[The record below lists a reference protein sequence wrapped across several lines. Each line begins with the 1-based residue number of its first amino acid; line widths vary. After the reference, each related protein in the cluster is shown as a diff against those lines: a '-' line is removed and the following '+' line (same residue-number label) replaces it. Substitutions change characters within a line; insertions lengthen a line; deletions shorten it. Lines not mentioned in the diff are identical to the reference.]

1 MDVGPAIP
9 VADIEMIE
17 SIGNVLDRPSIIF
30 VASLLAQWAAAYAG
44 DFLRRKVQPAN
55 AEERANF
62 EVIRTA
68 ALTLLGLIIAFS
80 FSMAVSRYDQ
90 RKNYEEAEAN
100 AIGTE
105 YARADLLSDEDAAGL
120 RALLEKYA
128 AQRILFYL
136 DRDEIEIGHIDA
148 DTAKLQAELWSV
160 VTRAAKQQQT
170 AVMALVVSGMND
182 VVNSQGYTQAAW
194 WNRIPV
200 AAWALMGL
208 IAISCNLMLGYGE
221 HRSRGAMLVLPII
234 LSISFFLVADIDNP
248 RRGLILLPP
257 HNLLTLY
264 KSIGGH

>member
-1 MDVGPAIP
+1 MDRVPAIP

-17 SIGNVLDRPSIIF
+17 SIGNALDSPLLIF
-30 VASLLAQWAAAYAG
+30 VASLLAQLAAAYAG
-44 DFLRRKVQPAN
+44 EFIRKKARPIS
-55 AEERANF
+55 AENRGSF
-62 EVIRTA
+62 DVIRTA

-105 YARADLLSDEDAAGL
+105 YLRADYLPGDDGAELRDLLT
-120 RALLEKYA
+120 KYVGE
-128 AQRILFYL
+128 RILFYV
-136 DRDEIEIGHIDA
+136 DRDEIQIGHVDE
-148 DTAKLQAELWSV
+148 DTAKLQAALWSI
-160 VTRAAKQQQT
+160 VTRTTKEQQT
-170 AVMALVVSGMND
+170 AVMSLVVSGMND
-182 VVNSQGYTQAAW
+182 VLNSQGYTQAGW

-200 AAWALMGL
+200 AAWMLMGL

-221 HRSRGAMLVLPII
+221 HRMGSLKIVLPII

-248 RRGLILLPP
+248 RRGLIRVPP
-257 HNLLTLY
+257 HNLFTLY